1 MVNNYNW
8 RLAQHTVPG
17 LYPPLPPL
25 WHPLHFPRAQKWTKV
40 GSCWPRTWIRKLAWL
55 LQVVVLIK
63 SGPVMITLACSLSS
77 SDMCSVR
84 VLVTISTLLA
94 ANTYHNKNC
103 YSSNSSVSNPN
114 SLNPEPDPSY
124 YLPLQYL
131 KIIWWYNILDLFLS
145 PWIRTR
151 IPNPDPKHCQT
162 ISLPCSQHVP
172 CHRMLTKSHSIGTG
186 TLERG
191 SSLHRTFSEGT
202 DRSYSL
208 RVLDE
213 KLYNQLV
220 VWRCDNK
227 TTYKWSTAGY
237 I

>member
-1 MVNNYNW
+1 M
-8 RLAQHTVPG
+8 L
-17 LYPPLPPL
+17 
-25 WHPLHFPRAQKWTKV
+25 
-40 GSCWPRTWIRKLAWL
+40 
-55 LQVVVLIK
+55 
-63 SGPVMITLACSLSS
+63 
-77 SDMCSVR
+77 
-84 VLVTISTLLA
+84 
-94 ANTYHNKNC
+94 
-103 YSSNSSVSNPN
+103 
-114 SLNPEPDPSY
+114 
-124 YLPLQYL
+124 
-131 KIIWWYNILDLFLS
+131 WWYNILDLFLS

-220 VWRCDNK
+220 EWRCDNK
-227 TTYKWSTAGY
+227 NKYKWSTAGY
-237 I
+237 ISQLILCQYRYRYLYYLLTRTISRRALFCWTCTPTPPPPNDIILQKH